1 MRTAM
6 PEKNPTDNRLLLRVL
21 IGLLLGLNVLNGLA
35 PVLSGSSNLIA
46 RYLGAGIYFL
56 LDPVCHQLPDRCIF
70 IGRLPMALCV
80 RCTFIYWG
88 ALLGLL
94 FLYRQKR
101 IRLNRFLAYGALT
114 FIAIEI
120 VTEKIG
126 LYANWPVLRGFS
138 GFLLGLFV
146 VLYFAQF
153 RLPGGKGIADRST
166 TKHMPGR

>member
-1 MRTAM
+1 MRTDM
-6 PEKNPTDNRLLLRVL
+6 SPKNLSDNRLLLRVL
-21 IGLLLGLNVLNGLA
+21 IGLLLSLNVLNGLA
-35 PVLSGSSNLIA
+35 PVLSGSSNVIA

-88 ALLGLL
+88 AFLGLL

-101 IRLNRFLAYGALT
+101 IRLSRFLAYGALT

-153 RLPGGKGIADRST
+153 RLPGKKEIATKST
-166 TKHMPGR
+166 SESEPNR